1 MKETRIESRPCYHQ
15 FHQGEN
21 ELLML
26 LHEDSVSKTK
36 DMLLLA
42 FIQSDR
48 ESAYLSLEHYCQ
60 NQQNEE
66 SASDTL

>member
-1 MKETRIESRPCYHQ
+1 
-15 FHQGEN
+15 
-21 ELLML
+21 ML